1 MQSQT
6 SNFQKVKEFNTS
18 FAVERA
24 NEFKDEVYE
33 NQKLIQ
39 LRMGLIREEMKELE
53 EAVSNKDRKETI
65 DALTDILY
73 VVYGMGDCLNIDL
86 DKSFDIVHRSNMSK
100 ICETEEQA
108 VETVLKYKN
117 DPNSPY
123 KTPSY
128 RKLNENQWLIYNKD
142 TGKVLKNK
150 DYQKAD
156 FSEML

>member
-1 MQSQT
+1 MQQ
-6 SNFQKVKEFNTS
+6 SNFQKVTEFNKA
-18 FAVERA
+18 FDVERVDT
-24 NEFKDEVYE
+24 FTDKVYD

-128 RKLNENQWLIYNKD
+128 RKLNETQWLVYNND
-142 TGKVLKNK
+142 NGKVLKNK